1 MNAVSYKISKFVTV
15 LEISRKEAKT
25 AAGGSG
31 FVYSQEKMT
40 VYNCLEMM
48 KNVEKAL
55 LNYLTDNLEAK

>member
-31 FVYSQEKMT
+31 FIYRKKWLFTIVK
-40 VYNCLEMM
+40 
-48 KNVEKAL
+48 K
-55 LNYLTDNLEAK
+55 

>member
-31 FVYSQEKMT
+31 FIYRKKWQLSRNDEK
-40 VYNCLEMM
+40 CRD
-48 KNVEKAL
+48 
-55 LNYLTDNLEAK
+55 YLTDNLESK